1 MRVWLRNS
9 VVLLVLAVATVMAA
23 GCSGK
28 HKLVP
33 AAPEWV
39 NRGSGAFDDEEHKVF
54 YGVGAV
60 TGITSQPLAV
70 QTADQR
76 ARADIAKQLDTYVAN
91 LYRDYQTSTAT
102 TMGRQVVEEQHVEES
117 LKSFTQVSVRG
128 ARVVD
133 HWKDPVTN
141 TVYTLARL
149 DLDGVTATLEQMQ
162 QMQPELRG
170 FVRSNAEKA
179 FDEIRRE
186 EKGR

>member
-1 MRVWLRNS
+1 MIVCLRS
-9 VVLLVLAVATVMAA
+9 IALLLAAVALLASA

-28 HKLVP
+28 HKLV
-33 AAPEWV
+33 AGAPQWV
-39 NRGSGAFDDEEHKVF
+39 NRGSGAFDDEGAKVF

-60 TGITSQPLAV
+60 SGITSQPLAV

-91 LYRDYQTSTAT
+91 LYRDYQTSTAAT
-102 TMGRQVVEEQHVEES
+102 LGKQVVEEQHVEES
-117 LKSFTQVSVRG
+117 LKTFTQVSVHG

-133 HWKDPVTN
+133 HWKDPETN

-149 DLDGVTATLEQMQ
+149 DLDGVKATLEQMQ